1 MCKSETYVLEASFNP
16 EEFVDDIKKA
26 KAAVGEATEEDAQ
39 HLKHL
44 VLISQVLLYGGHV
57 LLLVGAAMPWGVAT
71 LLVCSLGACMIAF
84 ARCMKWAIIGH
95 HVSHGG
101 YDSVQKSHPE
111 ALPSHY
117 KRGVFAIGFRRFFD
131 WLDWMLPQAWDVEHN
146 KAHHY
151 YLSEEKDPDL
161 VEHNFEL
168 MRDLQLP
175 KAMKYMSMLL
185 WVFTWKLTYYSPN
198 TYKELALSKKDTWL
212 ARNWPSWGKKT
223 DPVVVFDA
231 FRMPVEACLKGKY
244 KDALYWIAFFAEWS
258 LAVLPMVLSVALPAV
273 WPLLLGRAGLWLGAT
288 TMSQAAIRA
297 LVTSI
302 VADMLSNAHA
312 FIIIACNHSGGDLYR
327 YSTSCK
333 AYSAEFLLRCAY
345 FSANFECGMIW
356 LISSTDGSTTRLS
369 ITCFQTWLLCSTG
382 SSSHLSRA
390 FARST
395 AWCTCRRMPWSAP
408 GWCFK
413 WLWVMQPWSDV
424 PLWCHRKL
432 MEKTRLKLKV
442 PKIPKSQVHETRS
455 NWICDISA
463 RQAATPSSKKRMV
476 KWAAHASNW
485 QPALSL
491 QLSVSLVS
499 LVLRLV
505 RRHHHCPLLWKSL
518 FVAGRGRIWPCSE
531 ETSNGGRAPDWLWP
545 RFSIA
550 DVVGS
555 IVITFLTF
563 VLQACHT
570 AQSSISV
577 YFSRF
582 CFCVLSRHYPM
593 VLEPKFPA
601 GKVLPLRVRA
611 FPGAGGKRC
620 HQSLPKDIYEYD
632 YECL

>member
-44 VLISQVLLYGGHV
+44 VLISQVLLYGGHI
-57 LLLVGAAMPWGVAT
+57 LLLAGAAMPWGVAT

-84 ARCMKWAIIGH
+84 ARCMKWAIVGH

-168 MRDLQLP
+168 MRDLQFP

-345 FSANFECGMIW
+345 SSANFECGNDMIDIIYGW
-356 LISSTDGSTTRLS
+356 LNYQIEHHMFPDMTPLQYRKFQPLVKSICKKHGVMYVQENALKRTWMMFQVAVGDATMKRCTALVPPQAYGKNSVEVEGS
-369 ITCFQTWLLCSTG
+369 
-382 SSSHLSRA
+382 
-390 FARST
+390 
-395 AWCTCRRMPWSAP
+395 
-408 GWCFK
+408 K
-413 WLWVMQPWSDV
+413 D
-424 PLWCHRKL
+424 
-432 MEKTRLKLKV
+432 
-442 PKIPKSQVHETRS
+442 
-455 NWICDISA
+455 
-463 RQAATPSSKKRMV
+463 SK
-476 KWAAHASNW
+476 
-485 QPALSL
+485 
-491 QLSVSLVS
+491 
-499 LVLRLV
+499 
-505 RRHHHCPLLWKSL
+505 
-518 FVAGRGRIWPCSE
+518 VAG
-531 ETSNGGRAPDWLWP
+531 A
-545 RFSIA
+545 
-550 DVVGS
+550 
-555 IVITFLTF
+555 
-563 VLQACHT
+563 
-570 AQSSISV
+570 
-577 YFSRF
+577 
-582 CFCVLSRHYPM
+582 
-593 VLEPKFPA
+593 
-601 GKVLPLRVRA
+601 
-611 FPGAGGKRC
+611 
-620 HQSLPKDIYEYD
+620 
-632 YECL
+632 

>member
-1 MCKSETYVLEASFNP
+1 MPFACQWKHASRASTRMPCTGLPFLPNGASQSCP
-16 EEFVDDIKKA
+16 WCFQWHSRLFGHCSLAEL
-26 KAAVGEATEEDAQ
+26 GCG
-39 HLKHL
+39 L
-44 VLISQVLLYGGHV
+44 VLPL
-57 LLLVGAAMPWGVAT
+57 W
-71 LLVCSLGACMIAF
+71 
-84 ARCMKWAIIGH
+84 AR
-95 HVSHGG
+95 
-101 YDSVQKSHPE
+101 
-111 ALPSHY
+111 LP
-117 KRGVFAIGFRRFFD
+117 
-131 WLDWMLPQAWDVEHN
+131 
-146 KAHHY
+146 
-151 YLSEEKDPDL
+151 
-161 VEHNFEL
+161 FEL
-168 MRDLQLP
+168 WWR
-175 KAMKYMSMLL
+175 
-185 WVFTWKLTYYSPN
+185 
-198 TYKELALSKKDTWL
+198 
-212 ARNWPSWGKKT
+212 
-223 DPVVVFDA
+223 
-231 FRMPVEACLKGKY
+231 
-244 KDALYWIAFFAEWS
+244 
-258 LAVLPMVLSVALPAV
+258 
-273 WPLLLGRAGLWLGAT
+273 PLLLTCCQMHMPSSSLLAT
-288 TMSQAAIRA
+288 I
-297 LVTSI
+297 LVVTCTVTPHLVRLI
-302 VADMLSNAHA
+302 LLS
-312 FIIIACNHSGGDLYR
+312 F
-327 YSTSCK
+327 
-333 AYSAEFLLRCAY
+333 
-345 FSANFECGMIW
+345 FSAAPILLPTLNVEMIW

-485 QPALSL
+485 QPALSF

-518 FVAGRGRIWPCSE
+518 FVAGHGRIWPCSE

-577 YFSRF
+577 YFSS
-582 CFCVLSRHYPM
+582 VLLLCAIKTLSNGFGTQVPSRQS
-593 VLEPKFPA
+593 VAFASQSVSWCWGQEVSPK
-601 GKVLPLRVRA
+601 
-611 FPGAGGKRC
+611 
-620 HQSLPKDIYEYD
+620 ST
-632 YECL
+632 